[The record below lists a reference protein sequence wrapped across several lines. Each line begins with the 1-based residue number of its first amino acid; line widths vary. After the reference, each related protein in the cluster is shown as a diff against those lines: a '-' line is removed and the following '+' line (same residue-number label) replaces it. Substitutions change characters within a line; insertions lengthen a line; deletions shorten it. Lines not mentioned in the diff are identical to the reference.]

1 MISPIEN
8 HRSIRKYLDKQ
19 IPGDVLNEVL
29 LAATRASNTGNMQLY
44 SMVVTTDA
52 DLRQKLWTAHFK
64 QQMVLQAPVH
74 ITFCADINRFSHWCR
89 LRNADASYDN
99 LLWFI
104 NASMD
109 AALASQ
115 NLVVEAEANG
125 LGICYLGT
133 VIYNADQIIEI
144 LQLPKGVFPVASLV
158 MGYPAENPDLTD
170 RLPLEALVH
179 YDVYTPYTANKIN
192 EIYTEKEN
200 LQASQNFVNEN
211 AKQNLAQVFTDI
223 RYKRSDNEFFSGK
236 VIEIIRKQGFAI

>member
-1 MISPIEN
+1 MISTIAN
-8 HRSIRKYLDKQ
+8 HRSVRKYIDTPVSDD
-19 IPGDVLNEVL
+19 IINEVL
-29 LAATRASNTGNMQLY
+29 TAATRASNTGNMQLY
-44 SMVVTTDA
+44 SIIVTTDTE
-52 DLRQKLWTAHFK
+52 LRQKLWGAHFK

-104 NASMD
+104 NASVD

-115 NLVVEAEANG
+115 NLAIEAEANG

-133 VIYNADQIIEI
+133 VVYNADQIIEI
-144 LQLPKGVFPVASLV
+144 LQLPKGVFPVACLV
-158 MGYPAENPDLTD
+158 MGYPADEAALTD
-170 RLPLEALVH
+170 RLPLDAVIH
-179 YDVYTPYTANKIN
+179 YNIYQPYTANKIN
-192 EIYTEKEN
+192 EIYADKES
-200 LQASQNFVNEN
+200 LTASQNFVTEN
-211 AKQNLAQVFTDI
+211 MKQNLAQVFTDV